1 MTWDVDKVEAVAA
14 VPDAAAVAVRA
25 AWAVPRRL
33 DQVAIACAP
42 VVVTKCLTRQDSHAI
57 R

>member
-14 VPDAAAVAVRA
+14 VPVVVAAVGRA
-25 AWAVPRRL
+25 AWAVPKRP
-33 DQVAIACAP
+33 DQAATACAP
-42 VVVTKCLTRQDSHAI
+42 VVDTRCLTRQDSHVT

>member
-14 VPDAAAVAVRA
+14 VPDAAAVVGRV
-25 AWAVPRRL
+25 AWVVPRRP
-33 DQVAIACAP
+33 DQAAIASAP
-42 VVVTKCLTRQDSHAI
+42 VAATKCLTRQDSRAI